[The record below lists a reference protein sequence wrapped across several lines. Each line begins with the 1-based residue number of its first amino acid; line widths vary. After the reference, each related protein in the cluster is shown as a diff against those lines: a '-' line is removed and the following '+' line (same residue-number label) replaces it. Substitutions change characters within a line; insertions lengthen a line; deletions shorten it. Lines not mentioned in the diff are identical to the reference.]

1 MQTDETYELTID
13 MILEQLKD
21 RDISNTEKKRMRGL
35 FKVLSFTERILQ
47 FIKMA

>member
-21 RDISNTEKKRMRGL
+21 RDISNTEKKG
-35 FKVLSFTERILQ
+35 
-47 FIKMA
+47 